1 MRVHVGNTRVRAS
14 WLGAVVRTIGGLAY
28 SSFLLEGFFRTG
40 LNPLHSYVSESS
52 VAGRPYAFLFRTGDI
67 AAGCGLLVLAMA
79 LARRLPARRPRA
91 GGCLALAVT
100 AAASITD
107 GVWPM
112 PCAPSVDPVCRA
124 ADSADLGQQLRQV
137 HTLSSLTEFTGVIL
151 AMLLLSTVLHRT
163 GHRRLARWSLVA
175 GILAAALGALEIAM
189 VLTGVRWVGLPE
201 RAQVLLVSAWCTAM
215 ARFLVH
221 APPASAPR
229 RDAADA
235 AMRGEC
241 LTRTVRW
248 RHHAAAPPA
257 SQKPTSSACAGLH
270 PTPRAAPTAVLLR
283 GSGTGVQVPDP
294 LLLFLCESA
303 QVE

>member
-14 WLGAVVRTIGGLAY
+14 WLGAVVGTIGGLAY

-79 LARRLPARRPRA
+79 LARRLPARCPRA
-91 GGCLALAVT
+91 GRCLALAVT
-100 AAASITD
+100 TAASITD

-221 APPASAPR
+221 APPASAPPARCGGRGHAGRLPDAHRALAASR
-229 RDAADA
+229 R
-235 AMRGEC
+235 
-241 LTRTVRW
+241 
-248 RHHAAAPPA
+248 PPA

>member
-1 MRVHVGNTRVRAS
+1 
-14 WLGAVVRTIGGLAY
+14 
-28 SSFLLEGFFRTG
+28 
-40 LNPLHSYVSESS
+40 
-52 VAGRPYAFLFRTGDI
+52 
-67 AAGCGLLVLAMA
+67 MA
-79 LARRLPARRPRA
+79 H
-91 GGCLALAVT
+91 AL
-100 AAASITD
+100 
-107 GVWPM
+107 
-112 PCAPSVDPVCRA
+112 APSVDPVCRA

-137 HTLSSLTEFTGVIL
+137 HTLSSLTAFTGVIL

-235 AMRGEC
+235 AMRGDC

-248 RHHAAAPPA
+248 RHHAGPREPEADVERMRWSPSHPA
-257 SQKPTSSACAGLH
+257 R
-270 PTPRAAPTAVLLR
+270 RADGGSTAR
-283 GSGTGVQVPDP
+283 IRHRRAGSGSAPAVP
-294 LLLFLCESA
+294 
-303 QVE
+303 V